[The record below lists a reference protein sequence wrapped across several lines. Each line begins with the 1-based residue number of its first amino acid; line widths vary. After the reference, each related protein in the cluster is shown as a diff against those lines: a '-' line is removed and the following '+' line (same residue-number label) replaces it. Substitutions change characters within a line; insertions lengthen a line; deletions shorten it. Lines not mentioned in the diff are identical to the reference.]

1 MLHNLAVVNNQPPTE
16 SPASRLF
23 SAYSS
28 SSTAAP
34 PYPSACSATSS
45 SFSSV
50 YDLSDIRR
58 RQISWSVA
66 CFCFFWALS
75 SDFHTRPQ
83 RRESLLHYNI
93 RCLNAWRPSEYL
105 HRSTIVSKSGWK
117 RENSAWGIEER
128 RTNDLGASRLC
139 LNNILRVRG

>member
-16 SPASRLF
+16 SPASWLC
-23 SAYSS
+23 SAYASS
-28 SSTAAP
+28 SAAAP

-50 YDLSDIRR
+50 YDLSAIRR

-66 CFCFFWALS
+66 SLCFFWALS
-75 SDFHTRPQ
+75 SDFRTQPQ
-83 RRESLLHYNI
+83 HREPLLHYSI
-93 RCLNAWRPSEYL
+93 RCPNAWRPSAYL

-117 RENSAWGIEER
+117 RENGVWGIEEG
-128 RTNDLGASRLC
+128 RTNDLGAERLC